1 MSFPDSRSRS
11 PRRAP
16 SLSRGRQQVDGSPST
31 ALPAWLV
38 PLNVVLRALTPRAR
52 SSYVISLN
60 ASLRS
65 LYACTSSLPSVQPRS
80 KSSCAAF
87 MRSLR
92 YCTPYASPSLSVNAA
107 ALYSSVS
114 GIAVADLVVAQ
125 PQIRA
130 VVALF
135 FRAHKH
141 ARSDRTACDRKQDQ
155 RHNERQPSDN
165 IFYKYSIHTVIVPY
179 PPRRNN
185 CKTRCFDCKSARTA
199 NDEKI
204 ALFQKRKIIEKFSF
218 ERLTLKDKRGKLL
231 FVNNG

>member
-1 MSFPDSRSRS
+1 MRMSFPDSRSRS

-16 SLSRGRQQVDGSPST
+16 SLSSGRQQVDGSPST
-31 ALPAWLV
+31 ALPAWLL
-38 PLNVVLRALTPRAR
+38 PLTVVLRALTPRAR

-60 ASLRS
+60 ASLN
-65 LYACTSSLPSVQPRS
+65 ACTSSLPSVQPRS

-125 PQIRA
+125 PQIIA

-135 FRAHKH
+135 FRAHG
-141 ARSDRTACDRKQDQ
+141 
-155 RHNERQPSDN
+155 
-165 IFYKYSIHTVIVPY
+165 
-179 PPRRNN
+179 
-185 CKTRCFDCKSARTA
+185 
-199 NDEKI
+199 
-204 ALFQKRKIIEKFSF
+204 KR
-218 ERLTLKDKRGKLL
+218 
-231 FVNNG
+231 